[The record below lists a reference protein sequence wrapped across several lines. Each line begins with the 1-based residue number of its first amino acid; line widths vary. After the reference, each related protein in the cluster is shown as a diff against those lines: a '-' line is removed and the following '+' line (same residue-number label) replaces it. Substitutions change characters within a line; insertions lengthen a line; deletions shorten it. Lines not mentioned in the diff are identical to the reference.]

1 MSFFVPIQGQSSV
14 ETFGDWRILH
24 GSVPYFDNFS
34 VHHHEEYEFFLH
46 VRNGTYYQ
54 LGQRVFPLQDY
65 HLLVMQPGQPHGLVS
80 PHPLRDFERLLVQV
94 SAELLEHM
102 QFDGTNARAIID
114 RCCGQTSAPLLL
126 APQDYLRLQKLAASI
141 PTDSDNLSPLERM
154 EALGY
159 LSVMLSL
166 FCQACTNARR
176 LEHHLTQDSLMQDV
190 YNHLLERFSEDCSLD
205 ALAERFNI
213 SKFHL
218 SHRFSETYGI
228 SLHQFVLRCR
238 VAYAQ
243 LLIRQGEPMVSAYYQ
258 CGFSDYSAFVRAFS
272 RIVGISPRAW
282 RRQQQSTPTPPS
294 PPFLV

>member
-1 MSFFVPIQGQSSV
+1 MSFFAPKQGQAV
-14 ETFGDWRILH
+14 AETVGDWRILR
-24 GSVPYFDNFS
+24 GAVPYFDNFS

-65 HLLVMQPGQPHGLVS
+65 HLLVMSPGQTHGLVS
-80 PHPLRDFERLLVQV
+80 PHPLRDFERLVVQV
-94 SAELLEHM
+94 SADMLEHL
-102 QFDGTNARAIID
+102 QFDGTNARTIID

-141 PTDSDNLSPLERM
+141 PTDSENLTPLERM

-176 LEHHLTQDSLMQDV
+176 MERQLGQDSLMQDV

-213 SKFHL
+213 SKYHL
-218 SHRFSETYGI
+218 SHRFSETYGT

-243 LLIRQGEPMVSAYYQ
+243 LLIRQGEPMMSVYYQ

-272 RIVGISPRAW
+272 RITGTTPRAW
-282 RRQQQSTPTPPS
+282 RKQQSPPT